1 MTSTIDLSPDVDRRD
16 SLDDL
21 TSPAPSSHRPTP
33 TYVTAGEIMSSPVGV
48 IDVDESLWHA
58 ALRLSGGSL
67 DRGRLVGVID
77 EKILTDHWP
86 RLPIAARERTL
97 RRVVSGRVHA
107 VMPHVSVSRVAAI
120 MHVEGVDA
128 VPVVDRGRKGPRR
141 GDRRGSHSA
150 VGRGRRLAELS
161 FLPGSRDGMEETPG
175 C

>member
-58 ALRLSGGSL
+58 ALRLSGGNRDRFAVL

-86 RLPIAARERTL
+86 RLPFAARERTL

-128 VPVVDRGRKGPRR
+128 VPVVDRAGKVLGVVTAA
-141 GDRRGSHSA
+141 DLI
-150 VGRGRRLAELS
+150 RLLAGADA
-161 FLPGSRDGMEETPG
+161 LPS
-175 C
+175 

>member
-21 TSPAPSSHRPTP
+21 TLPAPSSHRPTS
-33 TYVTAGEIMSSPVGV
+33 TSVTAGEIMSSPVGV

-58 ALRLSGGSL
+58 ALRPSGGNRDRFAVL

-86 RLPIAARERTL
+86 RLPFAARERTL

-128 VPVVDRGRKGPRR
+128 VPVVDRAGKVLGVVTAA
-141 GDRRGSHSA
+141 DLI
-150 VGRGRRLAELS
+150 RLLAGADA
-161 FLPGSRDGMEETPG
+161 LPS
-175 C
+175 